1 MLNMTLPSE
10 GQKLTDQEIQ
20 SMNSAV
26 QETGIQAIHPDKMEA
41 FAYHLVNQLNER
53 HTNTTKKTCDCT
65 CASGKSNCNDQ

>member
-20 SMNSAV
+20 SMNIAV
-26 QETGIQAIHPDKMEA
+26 KEAGIQAIHPDKMEA

-53 HTNTTKKTCDCT
+53 HTNPVTKSCDCT

>member
-53 HTNTTKKTCDCT
+53 DRSTITKTCDCT